1 MRSLVST
8 LVFSSVISQASINI
22 NTLPPDLRNLDFLER
37 IPPRSTIDPAWAGHH
52 RAALDGDQNKVSVS
66 WTLEGDSIEF
76 QVSNPSFLHCAT
88 FQQFPFGQSDICP
101 RWIYWAVCGGC
112 PLMEITQTLRD
123 PKRHFNVAL
132 SPCWQMVILA
142 SRRYLTRD
150 YGHNK

>member
-37 IPPRSTIDPAWAGHH
+37 IPPRSTIDPAWAGQHS
-52 RAALDGDQNKVSVS
+52 AALDGDQNKVSLS
-66 WTLEGDSIEF
+66 WTLDGDSIEF
-76 QVSNPSFLHCAT
+76 QVNLNPQSAT
-88 FQQFPFGQSDICP
+88 FRQFPSGQSDIWP
-101 RWIYWAVCGGC
+101 GWIYWAVCGVG
-112 PLMEITQTLRD
+112 PINRD
-123 PKRHFNVAL
+123 HASRNPKRHFNVAL

-150 YGHNK
+150 YRHNK